1 MIEDGC
7 LEGVDVIFGTHLW
20 ASETTGTIQY
30 RIGPIMAAAD
40 RFEIAIQG
48 KGGHGAQPHKT
59 NDAILAGSQLV
70 TNLQQIVSRRV
81 NPVDSAVVSV
91 GSFVADN
98 AFNVIADKA
107 KLIGTVR
114 SFNENTREF
123 IAAEIEKIIN
133 GTCLATDCSY
143 EYVFH
148 RGYPPVVN
156 HAAETEFLIDCAS
169 KVPEVKKIEETEPQM
184 GGEDFAYYLQH
195 VKGTFFFTG
204 AKPQTDEAYPHHHPM
219 FDFDEKAMVIAAKT
233 LCSAAINY
241 QSHEQVRQEKHET
254 LA

>member
-1 MIEDGC
+1 M
-7 LEGVDVIFGTHLW
+7 
-20 ASETTGTIQY
+20 
-30 RIGPIMAAAD
+30 
-40 RFEIAIQG
+40 
-48 KGGHGAQPHKT
+48 
-59 NDAILAGSQLV
+59 
-70 TNLQQIVSRRV
+70 
-81 NPVDSAVVSV
+81 
-91 GSFVADN
+91 
-98 AFNVIADKA
+98 
-107 KLIGTVR
+107 
-114 SFNENTREF
+114 
-123 IAAEIEKIIN
+123 
-133 GTCLATDCSY
+133 DCSY
-143 EYVFH
+143 DYAFH

-233 LCSAAINY
+233 LCSAALHY
-241 QSHEQVRQEKHET
+241 QSYEKARQEKHET